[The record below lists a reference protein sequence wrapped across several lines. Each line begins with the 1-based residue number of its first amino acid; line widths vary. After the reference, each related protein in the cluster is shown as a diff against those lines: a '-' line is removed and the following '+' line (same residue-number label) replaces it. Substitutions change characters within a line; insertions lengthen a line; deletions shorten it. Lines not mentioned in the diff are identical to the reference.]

1 MERYKGGSK
10 FSFHSVLDKMDFD
23 EVSFQRSETKD
34 YNLEDLVIQPDSI
47 MKHLIE
53 YRVKLL
59 LKSDIVV
66 NPGEMIQ
73 VDTACIIQNGITDYC
88 MHILKNEKIPLT
100 LISEGYITE
109 LFNGRVVVKLA
120 NYKNEAIKLSCGTEI
135 AYIILNTFSLN

>member
-1 MERYKGGSK
+1 
-10 FSFHSVLDKMDFD
+10 MDFD
-23 EVSFQRSETKD
+23 KVSFQRSETKD

-66 NPGEMIQ
+66 NRGEMIQ

-135 AYIILNTFSLN
+135 AYIILNTVSLN

>member
-1 MERYKGGSK
+1 
-10 FSFHSVLDKMDFD
+10 MDFD

-66 NPGEMIQ
+66 NPGKMIQ

>member
-1 MERYKGGSK
+1 
-10 FSFHSVLDKMDFD
+10 MDFD

-88 MHILKNEKIPLT
+88 MHILKNEKIPLM
-100 LISEGYITE
+100 LISEGYISE
-109 LFNGRVVVKLA
+109 LFNGRVVVKLV
-120 NYKNEAIKLSCGTEI
+120 NYKNDAIKLSCGTEI
-135 AYIILNTFSLN
+135 AYIVLNILSLN